1 MGTPLHCSH
10 CWVGLTTAAI
20 GTFVGG
26 RMASEHRL
34 PIGRMNHGPDL
45 NDLDASGI
53 LPAGPERRR
62 LILRTALRILGLTLG
77 LLVLYALVPVPG
89 DSSEAAA
96 LLGMIGGLL
105 LFVVLVGWQI
115 RQIMGDRQPVLRAIE
130 AVALAIPLLVV
141 VFAFTYLTLSRAD
154 PASFSEHLDR
164 VDAFYYTVSTLT
176 TVGFG
181 DITAD
186 SAGARIL
193 VTVQMLFDLALIAGL
208 VRLIVLA
215 TRTSLRRQSA
225 EGGR

>member
-1 MGTPLHCSH
+1 MSH
-10 CWVGLTTAAI
+10 H
-20 GTFVGG
+20 
-26 RMASEHRL
+26 S
-34 PIGRMNHGPDL
+34 
-45 NDLDASGI
+45 DLDNLEARGLLS
-53 LPAGPERRR
+53 LDRRRRR
-62 LILRTALRILGLTLG
+62 LILRRVLRILVLALA
-77 LLVLYALVPVPG
+77 LLALYGLVPIPG

-105 LFVVLVGWQI
+105 LFLVLIGWQI
-115 RQIMGDRQPVLRAIE
+115 RQIARDQQPLLRAIE
-130 AVALAIPLLVV
+130 SVALAIPLLVV
-141 VFAFTYLTLSRAD
+141 IFAFTYLTLSQAD

-164 VDAFYYTVSTLT
+164 VDAFYYTVSTLA

-215 TRTSLRRQSA
+215 TRTGLRRQSA
-225 EGGR
+225 AGDEPS